1 MRDLLCFSAASAW
14 WQQSACYTSWSLPQ
28 LFLFFQD
35 VWLQPACRDF
45 APNGLYNFETWG
57 QQLADFIDQVIG
69 EPAFLLCNSVGGEPA
84 RQICHHS
91 QPVCTENKPLPWAWS
106 SLHGALVL
114 SRLQWTSNAVH
125 IMARREACPAGIAA
139 LQAAK
144 VKPRLVRGVQLQNVS
159 LRMLHSS
166 KQNRFQ
172 RPLVRALQN
181 TLRTT
186 SLGQMFFK
194 QVASAKVRPFV
205 RVLFIKLCG

>member
-1 MRDLLCFSAASAW
+1 M
-14 WQQSACYTSWSLPQ
+14 T
-28 LFLFFQD
+28 
-35 VWLQPACRDF
+35 
-45 APNGLYNFETWG
+45 T
-57 QQLADFIDQVIG
+57 LAV
-69 EPAFLLCNSVGGEPA
+69 
-84 RQICHHS
+84 R
-91 QPVCTENKPLPWAWS
+91 
-106 SLHGALVL
+106 
-114 SRLQWTSNAVH
+114 
-125 IMARREACPAGIAA
+125 IMARGGVCPAGIAA

-194 QVASAKVRPFV
+194 QVASAKVRSAA
-205 RVLFIKLCG
+205 CGMRSCG